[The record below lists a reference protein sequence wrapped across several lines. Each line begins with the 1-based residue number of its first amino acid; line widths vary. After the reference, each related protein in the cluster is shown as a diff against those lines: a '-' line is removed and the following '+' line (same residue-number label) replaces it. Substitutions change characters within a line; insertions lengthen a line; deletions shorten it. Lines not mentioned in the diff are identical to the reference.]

1 MRAALT
7 TAANQ
12 IRAFAERQLPAS
24 WSKEPVPG
32 LTTGQLVRPLGSV
45 GCYVPSGR
53 HPLPSTLLMTAIP
66 AQVAGVERIVV
77 VSPKPAPETLAAA
90 HLLGITEFYRLGGAH
105 AVAALAYGTA
115 TLPRVDKIVGPG
127 NLYVTAAKRLVAFDC
142 AIDMLAGPTEI
153 VVTSERGN
161 AAEIA
166 SDLVAQAEHD
176 PEALAIF
183 ITTRADLAK
192 EVIAEAKSR
201 SRNNAVAREAL
212 DRNGLV
218 IVASSVEEARAIT
231 NRLAPEHLTV
241 DAASDLDWVQNAGSV
256 FVGRWSAQPMG
267 DYISGPNHTLPTGG
281 MARVRGGLS
290 VNDFV
295 KLITVQEYTAKGIRS
310 LGPHAALLAEA
321 EGLTGPRRSDSHTHR
336 QRGGPVSEAATTL
349 VPAPRASRT
358 GHEGVSPSARQPRHA
373 APGLQR
379 EHLACS
385 PKVREVLGC
394 ISAGSLTRYPE
405 REPVEAIVAAHLGL
419 APAQIAL
426 TNGVDEAIHV
436 LFEAFLEEGDE
447 LLLPVPTY
455 TMYEVYASATDARV
469 VSVQAADD
477 LPFPSSACLP
487 RSPRAPRS
495 SPSPI
500 PTAPPAPRQY
510 ARSYWNSPRARL
522 MPFCWSMRLTSTFTA
537 KP

>member
-1 MRAALT
+1 MKLIRTKGQGAREAAEILATLEDRGGAALDAVLPAVQRIVASVRKQGERALLRYAAQFDGLT
-7 TAANQ
+7 DAANLRITSGEMTAAWEAITPAMRSALTIAANQ
-12 IRAFAERQLPAS
+12 IRAFAVEQLPAS
-24 WSKEPVPG
+24 WSKEPIPG
-32 LTTGQLVRPLGSV
+32 LTTGQLVRPLASV

-77 VSPKPAPETLAAA
+77 VSPKPALETLAAA
-90 HLLGITEFYRLGGAH
+90 HHLGITEFYRMGGAH
-105 AVAALAYGTA
+105 AVAALAYGTQS
-115 TLPRVDKIVGPG
+115 LPRVAKIVGPG

-161 AAEIA
+161 ANEIA

-310 LGPHAALLAEA
+310 LGPPAALLAEA
-321 EGLTGPRRSDSHTHR
+321 EGLT
-336 QRGGPVSEAATTL
+336 A
-349 VPAPRASRT
+349 
-358 GHEGVSPSARQPRHA
+358 HA
-373 APGLQR
+373 
-379 EHLACS
+379 
-385 PKVREVLGC
+385 
-394 ISAGSLTRYPE
+394 
-405 REPVEAIVAAHLGL
+405 EAIRTRTTKRR
-419 APAQIAL
+419 P
-426 TNGVDEAIHV
+426 
-436 LFEAFLEEGDE
+436 
-447 LLLPVPTY
+447 
-455 TMYEVYASATDARV
+455 RV
-469 VSVQAADD
+469 
-477 LPFPSSACLP
+477 
-487 RSPRAPRS
+487 
-495 SPSPI
+495 
-500 PTAPPAPRQY
+500 
-510 ARSYWNSPRARL
+510 
-522 MPFCWSMRLTSTFTA
+522 
-537 KP
+537 